1 MHSIRKVVL
10 IISALFFSTNLVQA
24 QALKSF
30 SEDPKVFFDQL
41 FGFVAESNP
50 ILAEELKVEFLACWP
65 MEKTGNDKKDLKKEE
80 GIYKDA
86 NKVLLL
92 RFKKLKINN
101 DFLYSTKSKKFTD
114 SQISEIIKICN

>member
-50 ILAEELKVEFLACWP
+50 ILDE
-65 MEKTGNDKKDLKKEE
+65 
-80 GIYKDA
+80 
-86 NKVLLL
+86 
-92 RFKKLKINN
+92 
-101 DFLYSTKSKKFTD
+101 
-114 SQISEIIKICN
+114 